1 MIKDA
6 LQWIRDQARPIQVT
20 IDGREYTTQ
29 KLYEVMEPTP
39 GSMHIHT
46 LTGLVD
52 YIEADKDILHDL
64 DGEDPFFQICS
75 HNEVELKSALV
86 GAFCQR
92 KTLLVATPPENR
104 GYPFGQWLDPESF
117 IIALQAMFVP
127 DETTAKLLALVS
139 SIKEEAVKTS
149 GDDGISQTVTARAG
163 VALVTEVKVPNP
175 VTLRPYRTFMEV
187 EQPAISCV
195 FRLRQGPMLSLHEAD
210 GGLWRLEAIKSIKA
224 YLDAAMGALDQKIPV
239 IA

>member
-1 MIKDA
+1 MIKA
-6 LQWIRDQARPIQVT
+6 AIEKILSLAPAQQIT
-20 IDGREYTTQ
+20 IDGREYTDQ
-29 KLYEVMEPTP
+29 SLFPVIEPQPIPLEV
-39 GSMHIHT
+39 HT

-52 YIEADKDILHDL
+52 YIAAANYLDDL
-64 DGEDPFFQICS
+64 QGSKCFFHVVS
-75 HNEVELKSALV
+75 HKEVQLLDETRGS
-86 GAFCQR
+86 FDQR
-92 KTLLVATPPENR
+92 KTFMVATPPENR
-104 GYPFGQWLDPESF
+104 GYPFGQWMDPESF

-127 DETTAKLLALVS
+127 DLITSSLLSLVA
-139 SIKEEAVKTS
+139 SIKEENVKTS
-149 GDDGISQTVTARAG
+149 GDDGVSQAVTARAG

-210 GGLWRLEAIKSIKA
+210 GGLWRLQAIQSIKA
-224 YLDAAMGALDQKIPV
+224 YLVQAMVDLGQDIPV